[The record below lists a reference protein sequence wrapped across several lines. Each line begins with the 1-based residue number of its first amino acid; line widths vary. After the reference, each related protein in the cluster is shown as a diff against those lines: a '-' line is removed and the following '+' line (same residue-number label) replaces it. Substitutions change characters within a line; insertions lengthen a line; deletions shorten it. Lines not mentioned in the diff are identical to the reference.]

1 MRSHSLAL
9 LVVCWAIPAQAETH
23 LDFVQAYI
31 RALSNLESI
40 RTDAQAE
47 LAKSSSVQDTFSSCI
62 HSSHLQ
68 QLELANAAN
77 TIAKFKLTGPS
88 KGSPALLVQYFVTK
102 GEMFKRLESIC
113 SAIVAGPKPGI
124 DYQKLASDMPKL
136 RADMEYLDKNLLTAA
151 PLVFGS
157 LIRETPDKQGHMSR
171 LVISHAERNSLVNQI
186 NTSFKK
192 VDAKGGTYAVSSAS
206 IIKNY
211 LTKKGF
217 KLIDDPE

>member
-1 MRSHSLAL
+1 MRSITFA
-9 LVVCWAIPAQAETH
+9 VVLICWAFPALAEAR

-31 RALSNLESI
+31 RALSNTESV

-47 LAKSSSVQDTFSSCI
+47 IAKGSSLQNTFSSCI

-77 TIAKFKLTGPS
+77 TIAKFKLTGDS
-88 KGSPALLVQYFVTK
+88 KDTPALLVQYFVTK
-102 GEMFKRLESIC
+102 GEMFNKLEGIC

-124 DYQKLASDMPKL
+124 DYQKLASEMPKL

-157 LIRETPDKQGHMSR
+157 LIRDTPDKQGHMSR
-171 LVISHAERNSLVNQI
+171 LVISHAERDSLVNEI
-186 NTSFKK
+186 NLSFKN
-192 VDAKGGTYAVSSAS
+192 VDAKGATYAVSSAS
-206 IIKNY
+206 IIKFY
-211 LTKKGF
+211 LTKKGY
-217 KLIDDPE
+217 KLTDDPE